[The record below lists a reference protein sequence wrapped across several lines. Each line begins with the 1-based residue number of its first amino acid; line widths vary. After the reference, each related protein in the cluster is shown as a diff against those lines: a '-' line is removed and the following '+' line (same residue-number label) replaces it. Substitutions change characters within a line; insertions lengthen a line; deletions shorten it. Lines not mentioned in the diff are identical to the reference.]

1 MKKRAKRY
9 GLAAAA
15 IGCVLVA
22 GSSMAGATGWLSF
35 GSVGKANTKAVGIA
49 APNILARGL
58 SESVLAQGSLALENP
73 DAASKVAYYGYLAD
87 GPMVPAPGDVQ
98 STTHNIEAT
107 KTEPDKNTY
116 LVIEGLKGAD
126 AGYDYG
132 THFLFQAH
140 EGGSPGYFTRI
151 NLDADGAH
159 RVTLLATKDSTGAA
173 LPRGFDGSTWDPFAK
188 RLLFTNEAGTKG
200 GIWQVTT
207 DVPAKVDPLHG
218 VLGQGGYEGVQADKD
233 GNLWVVE
240 DVGGPSGT
248 VNTKAKQPN
257 SFIYRL
263 IPANKSDLTKG
274 GKLQALQV
282 TSLASGKPI
291 VFGGTSAV
299 DSDITSPDRA
309 DLHTY
314 GKTFKTTW
322 VTVHDTA
329 KDGTASFDANAA
341 AKTAGATPFKRPENG
356 VFRPGTG
363 FGEFYFTETGDTNAE
378 TQAAPKFGG
387 FGGVYKLSQSD
398 PSASTGTLSLAFE
411 SDKAHTGFDNLQ
423 FLDANRLITVE
434 DAGDTLHTQRSALDS
449 AYVLDV
455 SKPGSD
461 QKDPARM
468 FAEGRDASATIDS
481 ALGAASGT
489 GFQNDGDN
497 EITGIHVSNGD
508 PTPSGIL
515 GAAWPSPL
523 SHGWRIFWTQQH
535 GDNVT
540 YEITRD
546 RRDD

>member
-1 MKKRAKRY
+1 MKTRTKR
-9 GLAAAA
+9 
-15 IGCVLVA
+15 IGFAGGALGCALVI
-22 GSSMAGATGWLSF
+22 GGSMAGATGWLSF
-35 GSVGKANTKAVGIA
+35 GPVSKANTKAVGIA
-49 APNILARGL
+49 APNILASGL
-58 SESVLAQGSLALENP
+58 SESVVAQGSLALENP

-98 STTHNIEAT
+98 STTHNVEAT

-116 LVIEGLKGAD
+116 LVIAGLKGAD

-200 GIWQVTT
+200 GIWQATT
-207 DVPAKVDPLHG
+207 DLPAKVDPLHG
-218 VLGQGGYEGVQADKD
+218 VFGQGGFEGVQADKD

-240 DVGGPSGT
+240 DVGGQNGA

-263 IPANKSDLTKG
+263 VPTDRADLTKG
-274 GKLQALQV
+274 GTLQALQV
-282 TSLASGKPI
+282 TSLSSGKPI
-291 VFGGTSAV
+291 VFGGASAI

-314 GKTFKTTW
+314 GKTFKTAW

-329 KDGTASFDANAA
+329 KDGTATFDANGA
-341 AKTAGATPFKRPENG
+341 AKKAGATPFKRPENG
-356 VFRPGTG
+356 VFRPGTS
-363 FGEFYFTETGDTNAE
+363 FGEFYFTETGDTNAD

-387 FGGVYKLSQSD
+387 FGGVYKISQSS
-398 PSASTGTLSLAFE
+398 PSASTGTLSLVFE
-411 SDKAHTGFDNLQ
+411 SDKAHTGFDNLA
-423 FLDANRLITVE
+423 FLDASRLIVVE
-434 DAGDTLHTQRSALDS
+434 DGGDTLHAQRNALDS
-449 AYVLDV
+449 AYVIDV
-455 SKPGSD
+455 RKPGSEQVD
-461 QKDPARM
+461 LPRM
-468 FAEGRDASATIDS
+468 LAEGRDAAATIDS
-481 ALGAASGT
+481 GLGAIAGN

-523 SHGWRIFWTQQH
+523 THGWRIFWTQQH
-535 GDNVT
+535 GDNAT
-540 YEITRD
+540 YEITRAGH
-546 RRDD
+546 DD